1 MTSLTQHHEN
11 LLLDLKQVCQLTKL
25 SKSTVYRLEVL
36 GKFPRRI
43 KLSERR
49 VAWRAFDVYDFIT
62 ERAEE
67 SQHV

>member
-1 MTSLTQHHEN
+1 MTSRTLDHEH
-11 LLLDLKQVCQLTKL
+11 LLLDLKQVCQLTNL

-67 SQHV
+67 SRHV

>member
-1 MTSLTQHHEN
+1 M
-11 LLLDLKQVCQLTKL
+11 
-25 SKSTVYRLEVL
+25 LEVL

-49 VAWRAFDVYDFIT
+49 VAWRAFDIYDFIT

-67 SQHV
+67 SKHV

>member
-1 MTSLTQHHEN
+1 MNSVTPSHEH
-11 LLLDLKQVCQLTKL
+11 LLLDYKQVCQLTKL

-43 KLSERR
+43 KLSARR
-49 VAWRAFDVYDFIT
+49 VAWRAFDIYDFIT

-67 SQHV
+67 SHHV